1 MLKNTGSFW
10 YCNCQPIIW
19 MLRFIDILFV
29 FIYFV
34 IFVERY
40 RIASFMLQLLNGL
53 TSMKRSM
60 VLVRFLFVCFCYSTT
75 NKNENISLDQRIR
88 CLNCFIMD
96 FSVRICLSVCVCV
109 CLCTHRHRLWHS
121 NIRFII
127 HFESEWEWCVRCITK
142 RGCDYSAKFL
152 GPLFSRVV
160 YCLCEKLCCLMND
173 ELCQRLSYN
182 PW

>member
-96 FSVRICLSVCVCV
+96 FSVRICLSVCVCACVYAHTGIDYGIQIFVSLFILNLNGNGV
-109 CLCTHRHRLWHS
+109 CGVLPKEVAIILPNFWGHCFLALC
-121 NIRFII
+121 IV
-127 HFESEWEWCVRCITK
+127 C
-142 RGCDYSAKFL
+142 AKNYA
-152 GPLFSRVV
+152 V
-160 YCLCEKLCCLMND
+160 
-173 ELCQRLSYN
+173 
-182 PW
+182 